1 MLITPKYWDEPIRA
15 MAASGA
21 PAAAART
28 PSPSVIRNGAM
39 AAFSMSPDRALG
51 PPAAWPVSWAMTPS
65 SWLGLAVSTIRPV
78 FTKIA

>member
-1 MLITPKYWDEPIRA
+1 MLITPKYCDEPIRA

-21 PAAAART
+21 PAAAAST
-28 PSPSVIRNGAM
+28 PRPRVIRKGAII
-39 AAFSMSPDRALG
+39 AFSMSPERALC
-51 PPAAWPVSWAMTPS
+51 PPAAWPVSWAITPS